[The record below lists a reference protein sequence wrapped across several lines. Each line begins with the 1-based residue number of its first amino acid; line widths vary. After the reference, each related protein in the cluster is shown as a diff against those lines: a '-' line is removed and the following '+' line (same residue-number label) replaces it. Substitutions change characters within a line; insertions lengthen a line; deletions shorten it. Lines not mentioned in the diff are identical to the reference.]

1 MLKEWNRE
9 FNSTA
14 TVLVL
19 LSANGTGGCLTGF
32 EWNRPSVDV
41 PPPGRKV
48 CQKIDHSETKPTG
61 AQSRQGLRRWARLE
75 KDVVADAGMLTD
87 LVAGRR

>member
-1 MLKEWNRE
+1 MCGHFAELPDSMSQVWELHESVADQFAPDHRRCFSRAGMQKEWKRE

-41 PPPGRKV
+41 PPP
-48 CQKIDHSETKPTG
+48 E
-61 AQSRQGLRRWARLE
+61 RRACRN
-75 KDVVADAGMLTD
+75 D
-87 LVAGRR
+87 